1 MKQKELLNVLTKNV
15 IFKYEGDCVQINLSY
30 TKEFEKLISNMR
42 KKYPEELFELE
53 GIGSQ
58 LDISKFSKKFFNSKV
73 NSDSSIDA
81 NANVD
86 DTSVIAYDIEM
97 AKPYQKL
104 NSYYVLWKK
113 LKKLFDLDTA
123 NKIIEHQISGDI
135 YINDMH
141 GIGSGKP
148 YSYYEK
154 TVLVMKIDDEI
165 IYTTISDFYNIL
177 KEKGYDLFESEDCN
191 QINLKNVKV
200 LDCNN
205 EWVNVSRILK
215 HKSHARLIGLETKNG
230 KCTSVTTDH
239 PIILDDKEIYACDI
253 NIGDKIKISNS
264 KIPISEKIKI
274 DNDYAYFVGF
284 LVGDGLIIARK
295 GKRVE
300 INSGRLSIFQKEI
313 ENTKIYNITNKLFDN
328 VRIVKDGRAIEFG
341 RKKDVEKLLDT
352 GIRSENRKLPN
363 NILNWN
369 KDAIKSCIAGII
381 DSDGNINTNG
391 ICSIR
396 VTSYEL
402 VQQIGELVDALNIG
416 KYRTSFCGRFE
427 SKSGYKSN
435 KDIYRI
441 SIRIT
446 DKDFIK
452 YSEKIKNKADL
463 VYKKIGK
470 DGRFE
475 TNELYKKIDMGMPEY
490 VYDITTNSG
499 HFHCQGMIQHNCFNY
514 STYDIL
520 MNGLPM
526 VKKIKSYPPKYLY
539 SFKSQLEQF
548 IIIASNS
555 TLGATGVADI
565 LVTMSHYIENIFK
578 NGHDAGFYFDGW
590 FSDEEKKLIEDEL
603 LKLNE
608 FDKNIEIEEIEKIT
622 NKINNK
628 LNKKEPYNKKWFESN
643 VYRYAKENI
652 VSFIYTINQPL
663 RGQQSAFTN
672 VSIYDDYF
680 LDKICND
687 YIYPDGTMPNKEIIK
702 KLQEIYLNT
711 MNKEMERTP
720 ITFPV
725 TTACFSIDKE
735 NNIQD
740 ETFLNFIAKENKKYG
755 FINIYSGD
763 SSTLSSC
770 CRLRSEQKSEYF
782 NSFGSG
788 SSKIGSLGVCTINLP
803 RLAIKSNSEDEF
815 IENLRY
821 FVGVCAK
828 VNKAKRE
835 VVKSKIKNG
844 NHPLYTYEFMD
855 ITKQYSTVGV
865 SGFNEAIMFLGK
877 NILNKDGTELG
888 LKIINTINDENKKY
902 EKEYDAPHNCEQ
914 IPAETAS
921 VKIAKKDIILGYQNN
936 IELYSNQFIPLTT
949 EADLLDRIKLQG
961 IFDKHFTGGAI
972 LHLNCENKIDD
983 EKLIANL
990 IKVTAKMGVVYH
1002 SINYVLNECED
1013 GHMTIGINDVCDIC
1027 GKKIINK
1034 YTRVVGFLTNVKNW
1048 NKVRR
1053 DKDFPNRKFYKGVK
1067 L

>member
-1 MKQKELLNVLTKNV
+1 MKQKESLNVLTKNV
-15 IFKYEGDCVQINLSY
+15 IFKYEGDYVQINLSY
-30 TKEFEKLISNMR
+30 TKEFDKLMSDMR

-113 LKKLFDLDTA
+113 LKKIFDLDTA

-141 GIGSGKP
+141 GIGS
-148 YSYYEK
+148 S
-154 TVLVMKIDDEI
+154 
-165 IYTTISDFYNIL
+165 
-177 KEKGYDLFESEDCN
+177 
-191 QINLKNVKV
+191 KV
-200 LDCNN
+200 
-205 EWVNVSRILK
+205 
-215 HKSHARLIGLETKNG
+215 
-230 KCTSVTTDH
+230 
-239 PIILDDKEIYACDI
+239 Y
-253 NIGDKIKISNS
+253 
-264 KIPISEKIKI
+264 
-274 DNDYAYFVGF
+274 
-284 LVGDGLIIARK
+284 
-295 GKRVE
+295 
-300 INSGRLSIFQKEI
+300 
-313 ENTKIYNITNKLFDN
+313 
-328 VRIVKDGRAIEFG
+328 
-341 RKKDVEKLLDT
+341 
-352 GIRSENRKLPN
+352 
-363 NILNWN
+363 
-369 KDAIKSCIAGII
+369 
-381 DSDGNINTNG
+381 
-391 ICSIR
+391 
-396 VTSYEL
+396 
-402 VQQIGELVDALNIG
+402 
-416 KYRTSFCGRFE
+416 
-427 SKSGYKSN
+427 
-435 KDIYRI
+435 
-441 SIRIT
+441 
-446 DKDFIK
+446 
-452 YSEKIKNKADL
+452 
-463 VYKKIGK
+463 
-470 DGRFE
+470 
-475 TNELYKKIDMGMPEY
+475 
-490 VYDITTNSG
+490 
-499 HFHCQGMIQHNCFNY
+499 CFNF

-520 MNGLPM
+520 TKGLPM

-555 TLGATGVADI
+555 TLGATGIADV
-565 LVTMSHYIENIFK
+565 LVSMSHYIENILN

-608 FDKNIEIEEIEKIT
+608 FDKNIEIEEIERIT
-622 NKINNK
+622 KSINEK

-643 VYRYAKENI
+643 VYKYAKENI

-672 VSIYDDYF
+672 ISVYDNYF

-702 KLQEIYLNT
+702 KLQKIYLDT

-725 TTACFSIDKE
+725 TTACFSIDEE
-735 NNIQD
+735 NNIKD
-740 ETFLNFIAKENKKYG
+740 EEFLYFIAKENKKYG

-770 CRLRSEQKSEYF
+770 CFDGEQKFITTNGIFRFKDFKEGDIVEVKSIDGTINKATVHTYGIQKLYNITFDNEGKNIHIKATKNHTWYLSNGNITNNLKIGDELIVLNNNRFIVKDIEDINEFKIVWCLDVENTHNFFLENEIPTGNCRLRSEQKSEYF

-803 RLAIKSNSEDEF
+803 RIAIKSKNEEEF
-815 IENLRY
+815 INNLKY

-828 VNKAKRE
+828 VNQAKRE
-835 VVKSKIKNG
+835 IVKSKIKNG
-844 NHPLYTYEFMD
+844 NQPLYTYEFMD
-855 ITKQYSTVGV
+855 ITKQYSTAGV

-877 NILNKDGTELG
+877 NILNEDGVSLG
-888 LKIINTINDENKKY
+888 LRIINTINEENKKY
-902 EKEYDAPHNCEQ
+902 EKEYNAPHNCEQ
-914 IPAETAS
+914 IPAETVS
-921 VKIAKKDIILGYQNN
+921 VKIAKKDNILGYQDG
-936 IELYSNQFIPLTT
+936 IDLYSNQFIPLTT

-1002 SINYVLNECED
+1002 AINYVLNECED
-1013 GHMTIGINDVCDIC
+1013 GHMTTGLNNSCDIC

-1053 DKDFPNRKFYKGVK
+1053 EKDFPNRKFYKGVK